1 MRQRERI
8 VVDTNCLISS
18 LLLAES
24 VPGRAVFQAVDSGLL
39 LVSEATLFELAAVL
53 AREKFDRYVTVED
66 RQQFLRVLSRVSE
79 MIHISNPVRECRDP
93 NDDKILEVALNGR
106 AHLIVSGDTDLLKL
120 HPWRGIDI
128 LSPQQYLS
136 RHG

>member
-1 MRQRERI
+1 
-8 VVDTNCLISS
+8 
-18 LLLAES
+18 
-24 VPGRAVFQAVDSGLL
+24 
-39 LVSEATLFELAAVL
+39 VL